1 MQEAKNEGCKGYE
14 TRVLHLF
21 PIVRLNAYFLIYCGP
36 MYNSGIVEVS
46 EAQAK
51 KIHQSLDARE
61 EYQE

>member
-1 MQEAKNEGCKGYE
+1 
-14 TRVLHLF
+14 
-21 PIVRLNAYFLIYCGP
+21 

-61 EYQE
+61 EYQEWMENKFIHCDQEFFYYHRGRKVKIFQRNYNKLKCI